1 MLSLLGS
8 HIDYKGYIF
17 KPFYLLLGVLYFLVL
32 LSLLGTLYVV
42 LYIRN
47 TLEITLNN
55 IEKNRKKYSKYR

>member
-17 KPFYLLLGVLYFLVL
+17 KPFYLILGVLYFMVL

-42 LYIRN
+42 LYIRD
-47 TLEITLNN
+47 TLEITLKQL
-55 IEKNRKKYSKYR
+55 EKNRKKYSRLK

>member
-8 HIDYKGYIF
+8 HIHYKGYIF
-17 KPFYLLLGVLYFLVL
+17 KPFYLLLGVLYFIIL
-32 LSLLGTLYVV
+32 LSLLGTLYIV
-42 LYIRN
+42 LFLRN

>member
-8 HIDYKGYIF
+8 QMNFKGYIF
-17 KPFYLLLGVLYFLVL
+17 KPFYLILGVLYFIIL
-32 LSLLGTLYVV
+32 LLLLGSLYTI

-55 IEKNRKKYSKYR
+55 IEKNRKKIKNI

>member
-17 KPFYLLLGVLYFLVL
+17 KPFYLLLGVLYFITL
-32 LSLLGTLYVV
+32 LSLLGTLYIV
-42 LYIRN
+42 LYIRD

-55 IEKNRKKYSKYR
+55 IEKSRKKYSRL

>member
-17 KPFYLLLGVLYFLVL
+17 KPFYLVLGVLYFLVL

-47 TLEITLNN
+47 TLEILLNN

>member
-17 KPFYLLLGVLYFLVL
+17 KPFYLLLGVLYFITL
-32 LSLLGTLYVV
+32 LALLGTLYIV

-47 TLEITLNN
+47 TLEITLKQL
-55 IEKNRKKYSKYR
+55 EKNRKKYSRLR

>member
-17 KPFYLLLGVLYFLVL
+17 KPFYLLLGVLYFVLL
-32 LSLLGTLYVV
+32 LSLLGTLYIV

-47 TLEITLNN
+47 TLEILLNN
-55 IEKNRKKYSKYR
+55 IEKSRKKYSKYR